1 MSREADEFR
10 RLADNAKTRAKG
22 RDEACRDVLLSVS
35 EAYTAMARVRE
46 QLDLDARK
54 YASLR

>member
-10 RLADNAKTRAKG
+10 RLADNAKARAKG

-35 EAYTAMARVRE
+35 EAYAAMARVRE

-54 YASLR
+54 YAALR